1 MHPDSPLGGRPWHG
15 TEILLAVGW
24 DNPRVPADLLRV
36 DAPYK
41 LTLRKLGEPDALE
54 AALRERSPRMLL
66 IDADLCLLLG
76 LSALRQLHR
85 LHPET
90 DWLIGW
96 DEPSPRWIET
106 IVHSRARGGIEW
118 HDALTELPRALDTI
132 MAGGLWF
139 PRRVLQWLYGS
150 LIGTE
155 PEQDEDASSPHTQWP
170 LTVREAEALAL
181 AGQGFT
187 NKQIAHELEISV
199 NTVKKHLASAF
210 DKRGLRSRRQT
221 MG

>member
-1 MHPDSPLGGRPWHG
+1 MNRDSPLGGRPRRR
-15 TEILLAVGW
+15 TEILLAVSC
-24 DNPRVPADLLRV
+24 DHPCVPADLLRV

-41 LTLRKLGEPDALE
+41 LTLRELDGPDALD
-54 AALRERSPRMLL
+54 AALRERSPCMLL

-96 DEPSPRWIET
+96 DEPSPRWIEI

-118 HDALTELPRALDTI
+118 RDALTELPRALDTI
-132 MAGGLWF
+132 VAGGLWF
-139 PRRVLQWLYGS
+139 PRRVLQWLYAS

-155 PEQDEDASSPHTQWP
+155 PEQDEDASGPHTQWP

-181 AGQGFT
+181 AAQGFT
-187 NKQIAHELEISV
+187 NKQIAQELEISV

>member
-1 MHPDSPLGGRPWHG
+1 MNPDSPLVGRPRRR
-15 TEILLAVGW
+15 TEILLAVSC
-24 DNPRVPADLLRV
+24 DHPRVPADLLRV

-41 LTLRKLGEPDALE
+41 LTLRELDGPDALE

-76 LSALRQLHR
+76 LSALRQLRR

-106 IVHSRARGGIEW
+106 IVHSRARVGIEW
-118 HDALTELPRALDTI
+118 CDALDELQRALETI
-132 MAGGLWF
+132 VAGGVWF

-150 LIGTE
+150 LIDTE
-155 PEQDEDASSPHTQWP
+155 PEDEDASGPHTQWP
-170 LTVREAEALAL
+170 LTAREAEALAL
-181 AGQGFT
+181 AGQGYT
-187 NKQIAHELEISV
+187 NKQIAQELEISV

>member
-1 MHPDSPLGGRPWHG
+1 MDRDSPLLGRPPRR
-15 TEILLAVGW
+15 TEILLAVSY
-24 DNPRVPADLLRV
+24 DNPRVPAELLRV
-36 DAPYK
+36 QAPYK
-41 LTLRKLGEPDALE
+41 LTRRELDGPDALE
-54 AALRERSPRMLL
+54 AALRERSPRLLL

-76 LSALRQLHR
+76 LSALRQLRR

-118 HDALTELPRALDTI
+118 HDALTELPRALETI
-132 MAGGLWF
+132 VAGGLWF

-150 LIGTE
+150 LIGAE
-155 PEQDEDASSPHTQWP
+155 PELDDDASGPHTQWP
-170 LTVREAEALAL
+170 LTVREAEALEL
-181 AGQGFT
+181 AGQGYT
-187 NKQIAHELEISV
+187 NKQIAQELEISV
-199 NTVKKHLASAF
+199 NTVKKHLARAF

>member
-1 MHPDSPLGGRPWHG
+1 MDRVSPLAGRPRRR
-15 TEILLAVGW
+15 TEILLAVGCG
-24 DNPRVPADLLRV
+24 NPRVPADLLLL

-41 LTLRKLGEPDALE
+41 LTLRELDGPEALE
-54 AALRERSPRMLL
+54 AALRERSPHMLL

-76 LSALRQLHR
+76 LSALRQLRR

-96 DEPSPRWIET
+96 DEPSPRWTET

-118 HDALTELPRALDTI
+118 RDALTDLPRALDTI
-132 MAGGLWF
+132 VAGGLWF
-139 PRRVLQWLYGS
+139 PRKVLQWLYGS

-155 PEQDEDASSPHTQWP
+155 PEQDEDASGPQTQWP

-187 NKQIAHELEISV
+187 NKQIAQELEISV
-199 NTVKKHLASAF
+199 NTVKKHLARAF